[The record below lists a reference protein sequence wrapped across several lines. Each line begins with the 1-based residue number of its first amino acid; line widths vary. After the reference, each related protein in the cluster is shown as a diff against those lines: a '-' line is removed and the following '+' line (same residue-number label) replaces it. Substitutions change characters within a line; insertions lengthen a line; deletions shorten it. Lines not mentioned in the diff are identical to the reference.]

1 MGFFEGLR
9 KGLAYDAVDAYN
21 DIDDANYRERGL
33 ENAPSNNGWYKCVRC
48 GKSFRKGDIE
58 IDHIIPVNC
67 GGSNRRE
74 NLQCMCR
81 HCNASKQDSTIDTKE
96 DLKRR
101 KKELDQQDKEDRK
114 YLKELKKH
122 TK

>member
-1 MGFFEGLR
+1 
-9 KGLAYDAVDAYN
+9 
-21 DIDDANYRERGL
+21 
-33 ENAPSNNGWYKCVRC
+33 
-48 GKSFRKGDIE
+48 
-58 IDHIIPVNC
+58 
-67 GGSNRRE
+67 
-74 NLQCMCR
+74 MCR